1 MKQRNLKYD
10 FIKSIAILGVI
21 LGHSLSLVL
30 TRRAE
35 MQLLAD
41 YLTVVFR
48 VVVPAFLFVSGVLHK
63 KGLSFAQI
71 LMRIKRIL
79 SPYVF
84 FAVIMTVIYI
94 ALGDHTFLSRYI
106 VRFISC
112 EVHPVY
118 YYVFV
123 MIECLFIAFLFEKI
137 CGYRKM
143 LIPLY
148 LVVLIYSII
157 SANFSKEILCALN
170 ISNNMVDFITYRNPF
185 LWMHYY
191 LLGMIFKEYN
201 LEKFIVSNKYVVRI
215 FYVSLVLTYMVFRYF
230 HIGDL
235 DGLNSVITMIVCL
248 AGIMMLLTIEVSSE
262 KWIYLSSK
270 SYTIYLAHV
279 PFYYFV
285 SLLWDRYT
293 GISIPVMVVS
303 NMVILGG
310 GAMLVCV
317 LGKMILKDKSYY
329 FIGS

>member
-1 MKQRNLKYD
+1 
-10 FIKSIAILGVI
+10 
-21 LGHSLSLVL
+21 
-30 TRRAE
+30 
-35 MQLLAD
+35 
-41 YLTVVFR
+41 
-48 VVVPAFLFVSGVLHK
+48 
-63 KGLSFAQI
+63 
-71 LMRIKRIL
+71 
-79 SPYVF
+79 
-84 FAVIMTVIYI
+84 
-94 ALGDHTFLSRYI
+94 
-106 VRFISC
+106 
-112 EVHPVY
+112 
-118 YYVFV
+118 
-123 MIECLFIAFLFEKI
+123 
-137 CGYRKM
+137 
-143 LIPLY
+143 
-148 LVVLIYSII
+148 
-157 SANFSKEILCALN
+157 
-170 ISNNMVDFITYRNPF
+170 
-185 LWMHYY
+185 
-191 LLGMIFKEYN
+191 
-201 LEKFIVSNKYVVRI
+201 
-215 FYVSLVLTYMVFRYF
+215 MVFRYF